1 MLFQLKLTYIDLS
14 TIFVQESTVRK
25 NTLDVGNID
34 SCRLFRAGAGLR
46 RAIYSLI
53 CTAFMDTPPK
63 TNMDTQNDGLEKVTP
78 FEYGNFW
85 YLC

>member
-1 MLFQLKLTYIDLS
+1 MRQ
-14 TIFVQESTVRK
+14 
-25 NTLDVGNID
+25 NTLEVGNID
-34 SCRLFRAGAGLR
+34 SCRLLRAVGLR

-63 TNMDTQNDGLEKVTP
+63 TNMDTQNDGLEKVTL
-78 FEYGNFW
+78 FEYGHFW